1 MNRWIASLIRNRS
14 LELAIA
20 LALGYALAKF
30 ADTVTAIP
38 VSVLA
43 QHVSDADDDLGL
55 FSSSLYYLKF
65 HIGST
70 AIFYG
75 QLLASTLTLVLVL
88 GVTWVVVQRRK
99 SALGECPFCASRIPH
114 ESTHCAYCGSGIS
127 PSAL

>member
-1 MNRWIASLIRNRS
+1 MNGWIASLIRNRS

-20 LALGYALAKF
+20 LALGYALAKL
-30 ADTVTAIP
+30 ADTVAAIP

-43 QHVSDADDDLGL
+43 QHVSHADDDLGL

-65 HIGST
+65 RVGST

-75 QLLASTLTLVLVL
+75 HLLASTLTLALVL
-88 GVTWVVVQRRK
+88 GAAWFVIRRRDRT
-99 SALGECPFCASRIPH
+99 LGECPYCASGIPY

-127 PSAL
+127 PSER